1 LTPDPIGLEGGVN
14 IYAYV
19 QNNPVNDIDPYG
31 LMGLSIFS
39 KTVKGAFKY
48 ISRMETPVRK
58 FTKYNGKS
66 LYQ

>member
-14 IYAYV
+14 LYAYV
-19 QNNPVNDIDPYG
+19 QNNPVNDNDPYG

-48 ISRMETPVRK
+48 I
-58 FTKYNGKS
+58 
-66 LYQ
+66 